1 MSPAMAQQTWPFLPM
16 FRRNPTGHGLFS
28 CLFLSVFLYTSALS
42 AQDISA
48 VKKDSLVA
56 DQLEL
61 DSTWKG
67 KPDISGVAFNNFHIG
82 NNWDLLL
89 TPAQKKRRTWL
100 IGGAN
105 VVGYGGTMIG
115 LYSAWYKN
123 YPQTKFHTFNDW
135 QEWKQVD
142 KVGHFYSAYIESMG
156 STAMWRWAGMER
168 KKRIWI
174 GGMSGAVY
182 QTVIEVLDG
191 FSAGWGWS
199 WGDFT
204 ANMLGSGTFV
214 AQELAWNEQRI
225 KFKFSF
231 HRKTYNDPELN
242 QRSDKL
248 FGQSLGERL
257 IKDYNGQ
264 TYWASANLKSFFKNS
279 HIPEW
284 LSVSV
289 GYGAEGL
296 FGGTQ
301 NIAKDENGNITF
313 NRPDIK
319 RYRQWFLAPDIDFT
333 KIRTNKKGL
342 RFLFTVLSAFKFP
355 APSLE
360 YGNGKLRLHAIH
372 F

>member
-1 MSPAMAQQTWPFLPM
+1 MSPAMVQRTRPSFPVIRRIPTWY
-16 FRRNPTGHGLFS
+16 RLFQCFFIIFS
-28 CLFLSVFLYTSALS
+28 LYLSPLS
-42 AQDISA
+42 AQDSTGA
-48 VKKDSLVA
+48 KKDSLIT

-67 KPDISGVAFNNFHIG
+67 NPNMTGVTFNNFGIG
-82 NNWDLLL
+82 NHSDLLL

-115 LYSAWYKN
+115 LYNAWYKN
-123 YPQTKFHTFNDW
+123 YPQSKFHTFNDW

-156 STAMWRWAGMER
+156 STAMWRWAGIER

-191 FSAGWGWS
+191 FSTGWGWS

-225 KFKFSF
+225 KVKFSF
-231 HRKTYNDPELN
+231 HRKSYEDPELN

-248 FGQSLGERL
+248 FGNTLAERML
-257 IKDYNGQ
+257 KDYNGQ
-264 TYWASANLKSFFKNS
+264 TYWASVNLKPFFKNS
-279 HIPEW
+279 RLPDW
-284 LSVSV
+284 LSVAV

-296 FGGTQ
+296 FGGTE
-301 NIAKDENGNITF
+301 NTGKDDNGNIIF

-355 APSLE
+355 TPSLE
-360 YGNGKLRLHAIH
+360 LGNGKLRFHAIH

>member
-123 YPQTKFHTFNDW
+123 MT
-135 QEWKQVD
+135 
-142 KVGHFYSAYIESMG
+142 
-156 STAMWRWAGMER
+156 
-168 KKRIWI
+168 
-174 GGMSGAVY
+174 
-182 QTVIEVLDG
+182 
-191 FSAGWGWS
+191 
-199 WGDFT
+199 
-204 ANMLGSGTFV
+204 
-214 AQELAWNEQRI
+214 
-225 KFKFSF
+225 
-231 HRKTYNDPELN
+231 
-242 QRSDKL
+242 
-248 FGQSLGERL
+248 
-257 IKDYNGQ
+257 
-264 TYWASANLKSFFKNS
+264 
-279 HIPEW
+279 
-284 LSVSV
+284 
-289 GYGAEGL
+289 GL
-296 FGGTQ
+296 FLNLLLIIPGPWR
-301 NIAKDENGNITF
+301 IHIS
-313 NRPDIK
+313 P
-319 RYRQWFLAPDIDFT
+319 FLAMKLT
-333 KIRTNKKGL
+333 K
-342 RFLFTVLSAFKFP
+342 S
-355 APSLE
+355 
-360 YGNGKLRLHAIH
+360 
-372 F
+372 